1 MNEST
6 PAVRVH
12 LVDDQADVTKGL
24 SWLLQSAGIA
34 SDVHHRAADFLRA
47 VTRDDGP
54 ACVVLDL
61 RMPEI
66 SGLEAAERL
75 AALRP
80 DMPIVFLTAHG
91 DVPTAVHAM
100 KLGATDFLQKPFDPQ
115 VFLDC
120 VMRVSRQA
128 LENFEARRAQRLRAE
143 RLGKLST
150 REIDVLDRVLEGAS
164 SKQIAKA
171 LSISPRTVDVHRAN
185 LLGKLGLK
193 TARELMQCFGPSSG
207 IKPKV

>member
-1 MNEST
+1 MDKSMS
-6 PAVRVH
+6 PVRVY

-34 SDVHHRAADFLRA
+34 SEVHNRAADFLTDVA
-47 VTRDDGP
+47 ACNSA

-66 SGLEAAERL
+66 GGLEVAERL
-75 AALRP
+75 ASIRP

-120 VMRVSRQA
+120 VTRVSRQA
-128 LENFEARRAQRLRAE
+128 LENFEAWQAQRSRSDLLA
-143 RLGKLST
+143 KLSV
-150 REIDVLDRVLEGAS
+150 REMDVLDRLLEGAS
-164 SKQIAKA
+164 SKQIAKD
-171 LSISPRTVDVHRAN
+171 LVISPRTVDVHRAN
-185 LLGKLGLK
+185 ILGKLGLGSV
-193 TARELMQCFGPSSG
+193 RELMQRFG
-207 IKPKV
+207 KELLKVPM